1 MPAPRPDQS
10 QYLAHFTKGANAF
23 DNIVSILDDKIIRA
37 GTLPWTNFR
46 LNLVKSRTHRK
57 TVLGAFCFGYWC
69 LGPSRVA
76 LACCRPKPADS
87 LVEFD
92 APSLRSVGQSYPF
105 FVRRQN
111 RHASNFLSPAKL
123 SNSLNVTDTKSRD
136 NEQYA

>member
-37 GTLPWTNFR
+37 GTLPWTNFW
-46 LNLVKSRTHRK
+46 LNLVKSRAHRK
-57 TVLGAFCFGYWC
+57 IVLGAFCFGSGV
-69 LGPSRVA
+69 LTRGPA
-76 LACCRPKPADS
+76 LDCCRPKPADS

>member
-69 LGPSRVA
+69 LDPRGS
-76 LACCRPKPADS
+76 
-87 LVEFD
+87 
-92 APSLRSVGQSYPF
+92 PSLAVGRSPPTVQANLTLLRFAQSVKAIL
-105 FVRRQN
+105 VR
-111 RHASNFLSPAKL
+111 
-123 SNSLNVTDTKSRD
+123 
-136 NEQYA
+136 

>member
-1 MPAPRPDQS
+1 MSPAHAMPAPRPDQS

-76 LACCRPKPADS
+76 LACCRPKPADRPGDLALLRFAQSVKAILFS
-87 LVEFD
+87 LGGKIVMPQTFC
-92 APSLRSVGQSYPF
+92 LRRS
-105 FVRRQN
+105 
-111 RHASNFLSPAKL
+111 
-123 SNSLNVTDTKSRD
+123 SRI
-136 NEQYA
+136 ALT